1 VNLTLVGL
9 IGLIPPHTEAIRL
22 VSTGVPTLD
31 QILNDGYPERSSIL
45 VLGQSGLGKQAL
57 GYWFARSG
65 LTQGDYCLYVTHR
78 PVTDV
83 TRDMKGFGVGT
94 DRVPEWIASAGS
106 PVRCDLRDTTSISYN
121 IKQALQRNP
130 DRRIRIVTDILS
142 PLLVLNPS
150 ESMYSYW
157 SQLVEEVKRY
167 DAVILATGD
176 EEMHTPA
183 TIASMVHLFDGV
195 LEMKLFE
202 EGLRVTTVLRVKQ
215 MLGQPPLPGWFKFS
229 FTQGMMEVAPLVTQ

>member
-1 VNLTLVGL
+1 
-9 IGLIPPHTEAIRL
+9 L
-22 VSTGVPTLD
+22 VSSGVPSLD
-31 QILNDGYPERSSIL
+31 QILNDGYPEKSSIL

-57 GYWFARSG
+57 GYWFMRSG
-65 LTQGDYCLYVTHR
+65 LVQGDYCLYVTHK

-83 TRDMKGFGVGT
+83 TRDMKGFGIGIE
-94 DRVPEWIASAGS
+94 RVPEWIASTGS
-106 PVRCDLRDTTSISYN
+106 EVKCDLRDTTSISYN
-121 IKQALQRNP
+121 IKQALSKNAG
-130 DRRIRIVTDILS
+130 RRIRIVTDILS

-202 EGLRVTTVLRVKQ
+202 EGLSVTTVMRVRQ
-215 MLGQPPLPGWFKFS
+215 MLGQPPLQGWFRFS
-229 FTQGMMEVAPLVTQ
+229 FVHGMMEVAPNVTK